1 MVTESP
7 YKTYKNGH
15 KLFKVTIC
23 RKDIADSTIYFVA
36 KSIREALA
44 ITGEDI
50 ADSTIYFVAKSIRE
64 ALAITGE
71 DIVESI

>member
-7 YKTYKNGH
+7 YKIYKNGH

-50 ADSTIYFVAKSIRE
+50 
-64 ALAITGE
+64 
-71 DIVESI
+71 VESI